1 MLDLWSTL
9 NDTSDV
15 IVYNSNLSAGCS
27 EKVQRSSHL
36 HCLHQVFFS
45 NQHTRW
51 TYDHCC
57 IIHNSKCTYT
67 SSKCVRYYL
76 RELPDPLFCSAFA
89 RSNQLL
95 YIYRIAQHS
104 GSKLSWRAFTFV
116 RPQMFFC
123 VNSFSLHAHFLPT
136 FFRRQWA
143 TTNAIK
149 DDRRR
154 MKEIDR
160 LLDEIPTAN
169 KRNIEFLFKFLAQL
183 TVEEVNILAVYLFL
197 GKRNL
202 VDLTSKKLFW
212 KHNWKL
218 LAFSLCSTSCV

>member
-1 MLDLWSTL
+1 M
-9 NDTSDV
+9 
-15 IVYNSNLSAGCS
+15 
-27 EKVQRSSHL
+27 
-36 HCLHQVFFS
+36 
-45 NQHTRW
+45 
-51 TYDHCC
+51 
-57 IIHNSKCTYT
+57 
-67 SSKCVRYYL
+67 
-76 RELPDPLFCSAFA
+76 
-89 RSNQLL
+89 
-95 YIYRIAQHS
+95 
-104 GSKLSWRAFTFV
+104 

-202 VDLTSKKLFW
+202 VDLTSKKLF
-212 KHNWKL
+212 
-218 LAFSLCSTSCV
+218 

>member
-1 MLDLWSTL
+1 M
-9 NDTSDV
+9 
-15 IVYNSNLSAGCS
+15 
-27 EKVQRSSHL
+27 
-36 HCLHQVFFS
+36 
-45 NQHTRW
+45 
-51 TYDHCC
+51 
-57 IIHNSKCTYT
+57 HNSKCTYT
-67 SSKCVRYYL
+67 SSKFFRYYL

-95 YIYRIAQHS
+95 YIFKISQHS
-104 GSKLSWRAFTFV
+104 GSKLSFTFV

-123 VNSFSLHAHFLPT
+123 VKCFSLQPFFLANL
-136 FFRRQWA
+136 FRRQWA

-183 TVEEVNILAVYLFL
+183 TVEEVEILAIHLFP
-197 GKRNL
+197 GKRHL
-202 VDLTSKKLFW
+202 VNLTSKNRFE
-212 KHNWKL
+212 KHNL
-218 LAFSLCSTSCV
+218 IAFIFTLFNFICVRCKSKGD